1 MRIRLLGFDDAIA
14 NGVMQSFLENDDDDV
29 HLDHDLWPE
38 CVDIYRIH
46 QSGVSEERL
55 DWELTKNLAAIQII
69 CEIFWPI
76 LPRPPSSPMWHLMVL
91 YRNPLLPCNM

>member
-1 MRIRLLGFDDAIA
+1 MTHYLHIYSNSNNNI
-14 NGVMQSFLENDDDDV
+14 NSLENDEDDV

-55 DWELTKNLAAIQII
+55 DWELSKN
-69 CEIFWPI
+69 
-76 LPRPPSSPMWHLMVL
+76 
-91 YRNPLLPCNM
+91 YRLWRGDFFLTNNSLKL